1 MLRTTIT
8 KHTRL
13 ASLLE
18 RLPRNVCLVL
28 GYESYA
34 NIEIFMWW
42 SLQLFLSLIS
52 IIIIFM
58 VNPNYPIKGNYKK
71 GSIEKWFQKELF
83 SFMEKDGYI
92 CYHIPDNTYWYRLL
106 DGICV
111 SPTGEIFFLELK
123 KIELYTFN
131 VSAFED
137 SQVAFMNELIA
148 RGNTPYIGI
157 FSIATNTYIITTWQ
171 DVLNKVNEKGGI
183 KFFEKVVS

>member
-42 SLQLFLSLIS
+42 YPQLFLSLIS

-58 VNPNYPIKGNYKK
+58 VSWDYPIKGNYKK

-183 KFFEKVVS
+183 KFFSKSV

>member
-1 MLRTTIT
+1 MLQTITT

-13 ASLLE
+13 DSLLE
-18 RLPRNVCLVL
+18 RPPRNVCLVL

-42 SLQLFLSLIS
+42 YPQLFLSLIS

-58 VNPNYPIKGNYKK
+58 VKSDYPIKGNYKK
-71 GSIEKWFQKELF
+71 GKIEAWFQKELF

-106 DGICV
+106 DGICI
-111 SPTGEIFFLELK
+111 SPDGLVFFLELK

-157 FSIATNTYIITTWQ
+157 FSLATKTYIITTWQ

>member
-1 MLRTTIT
+1 
-8 KHTRL
+8 
-13 ASLLE
+13 
-18 RLPRNVCLVL
+18 
-28 GYESYA
+28 
-34 NIEIFMWW
+34 
-42 SLQLFLSLIS
+42 
-52 IIIIFM
+52 
-58 VNPNYPIKGNYKK
+58 
-71 GSIEKWFQKELF
+71 
-83 SFMEKDGYI
+83 MEKDGYI
-92 CYHIPDNTYWYRLL
+92 CYHIPDNTYGYRLL

-137 SQVAFMNELIA
+137 SQIAFMNELIA

-171 DVLNKVNEKGGI
+171 DVLKNRNEKGGI